1 MKRIQIIVLLA
12 LILILGGAFYWL
24 TKDNEVSVVQED
36 KTTLSPTQVE
46 SIENIGQWEFLSVSD
61 EELIDTIRRGFWGDD
76 QLVRIYYGTLRLG
89 IDMKDV
95 KKGWLQASQDSI
107 VCTLP
112 PIKLLDHNFIDEAKT
127 KSFFEEGKWTGSDRQ
142 AMYERAYQAMKKRC
156 LNRTNIYTAQANA
169 KTQFREMLK
178 AMGFKNS
185 SRTTPNSPRKSKHK
199 SQKHSKINTNK
210 RFVRETNKIAK
221 GLRRTHFTYKTRQNS
236 RNSDVFF

>member
-61 EELIDTIRRGFWGDD
+61 EELIDTIRRGFFGDD

-127 KSFFEEGKWTGSDRQ
+127 KSFFEEGKWTGADRQ
-142 AMYERAYQAMKKRC
+142 AMYDRAYAMMKKRC
-156 LNRTNIYTAQANA
+156 LTPVNYQTARRNA
-169 KTQFREMLK
+169 KQQFKDMFK
-178 AMGFKNS
+178 TMGF
-185 SRTTPNSPRKSKHK
+185 
-199 SQKHSKINTNK
+199 TN
-210 RFVRETNKIAK
+210 VRIE
-221 GLRRTHFTYKTRQNS
+221 FE
-236 RNSDVFF
+236 D

>member
-1 MKRIQIIVLLA
+1 MSRLLSFFFFFFLFFFVCFFFFFQAEDGIRDRNVTGVQTCA
-12 LILILGGAFYWL
+12 LPIL
-24 TKDNEVSVVQED
+24 
-36 KTTLSPTQVE
+36 E

-61 EELIDTIRRGFWGDD
+61 EELIDTIRRGFFGDD

-95 KKGWLQASQDSI
+95 KEGWLQASQDSI

-156 LNRTNIYTAQANA
+156 LNRTNID
-169 KTQFREMLK
+169 
-178 AMGFKNS
+178 
-185 SRTTPNSPRKSKHK
+185 RKS
-199 SQKHSKINTNK
+199 
-210 RFVRETNKIAK
+210 V
-221 GLRRTHFTYKTRQNS
+221 
-236 RNSDVFF
+236 V

>member
-61 EELIDTIRRGFWGDD
+61 EELIDTIRRGFFGDD

-127 KSFFEEGKWTGSDRQ
+127 KSFFEEGKWTG
-142 AMYERAYQAMKKRC
+142 MC
-156 LNRTNIYTAQANA
+156 G
-169 KTQFREMLK
+169 EM
-178 AMGFKNS
+178 AGD
-185 SRTTPNSPRKSKHK
+185 
-199 SQKHSKINTNK
+199 Q
-210 RFVRETNKIAK
+210 IAVPLLL
-221 GLRRTHFTYKTRQNS
+221 GLGLDEFSMSATSILKTRS
-236 RNSDVFF
+236 LIKKLDSKEMKELADKAVSDCETVDEVVSLVKEFTK